1 MKTLIMTGG
10 GTAGHVTPALALLPE
25 LKKRFDR
32 IVYVGSK
39 DGIERELAQK
49 SGIEFYY
56 VPTVKLERKFTLKN
70 ALIPFKLFWGIS
82 EAKKLLFQLNPSAV
96 FSKGGYV
103 SLPTVIG
110 AKKLGVPVISHES
123 DMSVGLANKIGAKYS
138 DLFLTSFDVTKSN
151 CKNTVFT
158 GSPLREELFAPKD
171 KTALLKK
178 YRLSGRKKILLVFGG
193 SSGSKIINQTLEKCL
208 YKLMNRYDI
217 VHICGKGKGEDQV
230 EKGYVKMQFCPNMED
245 LLHLAD
251 LVVCRAGAN
260 SLFEL
265 TALNKPTLA
274 IPLSTKNSRGDQ
286 IENAEYF
293 KKRKMIEVL
302 KEENLTENSLYS
314 SILKLETSAPILTQ
328 NCKGQNGLNA
338 NKKIAEL
345 IFKFSEKTTC

>member
-1 MKTLIMTGG
+1 MKTLILTGG

-39 DGIERELAQK
+39 DGIERELALK
-49 SGIEFYY
+49 SGLEFYY

-70 ALIPFKLFWGIS
+70 ALIPFKLAWGIS

-103 SLPTVIG
+103 SLPTVIS

-123 DMSVGLANKIGAKYS
+123 DISVGLANKIGAKYS

-151 CKNTVFT
+151 CKKTVFT
-158 GSPLREELFAPKD
+158 GSPLREELFEKKD

-178 YRLSGRKKILLVFGG
+178 YRLSGRRKILLVFGG
-193 SSGSKIINQTLEKCL
+193 STGSQIINQTLEKCL
-208 YKLMNRYDI
+208 YKLINRYDV
-217 VHICGKGKGEDQV
+217 VHICGKGKGEDQT
-230 EKGYVKMQFCPNMED
+230 EKGYVKMQFCPCMDE
-245 LLHLAD
+245 LFYLAD

-293 KKRKMIEVL
+293 KKRKMIDVL
-302 KEENLTENSLYS
+302 KEENLSDNAFLNAVT
-314 SILKLETSAPILTQ
+314 KLESNSTTLIE
-328 NCKGQNGLNA
+328 NCKAYSQSIPNERIADLI
-338 NKKIAEL
+338 KKTASQI
-345 IFKFSEKTTC
+345 